1 MLYLAGGLVLG
12 ETMALLVTGKREI
25 FGLAAMLAVLVCLVL
40 RVYVQSR
47 ERDGRGRSALLGLIL
62 LAAAGTSMG
71 FLRMEYEER
80 RAEREEKAAGEW
92 ENGDVRVI
100 GTVEEI
106 EEREKGF
113 RILLGSC
120 ACEAE
125 EGPRKV
131 YCYVEE
137 DAAARMQT
145 GSADGSAD
153 IGKTRLRPGMRILAE
168 GRGKAPEPARNPG
181 SFDYRLYCRAR
192 GITGILYGERTVILD
207 GRYWPVR
214 DAIRRLRL
222 TLSGKLDQ
230 IAEDGDAGILK
241 AVLLGIRS
249 DMDDG
254 VYELYRRNGISHLLA
269 ISGLHVSMIG
279 MGLWKTLRRCGLSY
293 GAAGAVSWGILLG
306 YGVMTGFGPS
316 VVRAVFMSGISFLA
330 AWVGRTY
337 DLPSAMCIP
346 AMGLLLASPYL
357 LTQSSFQLS
366 FLAVGAVFF
375 PGGYLAEKWRA
386 GGVFQAFLMSA
397 SIQAVTAPAILYHTF
412 ELPVYSVALNLLVI
426 PLMSFVV
433 FSGSAGMLMGFL
445 IPELG
450 MALLGGAH
458 YILRLYEGLGN
469 VFLGL
474 PGACAVL
481 GRPEWRQIAVYYG
494 GLLLGLWL
502 ACRERIAGRE
512 GTADR
517 ERIAGREKIAGR
529 ARNLVREKLPG
540 QRLLPVLVWAAS
552 FLCLLP
558 VRESGLLVTFLD
570 VGQGDGIVL
579 ESGECTVLVD
589 CGSSQ
594 ERNLGENCLV
604 PYLKSRGITR
614 VDTAVVSHGDLDH
627 ISGIRYLLDT
637 PGEGITVGVL
647 VMPEAGRGKEIY
659 AELEAS
665 AAVRGTRVVY
675 AKRGDTLSGALGK
688 ETDIFCLHPPEGEIY
703 ADRNE
708 ESLVLLVELGDFRLL
723 LTGDVEDGGEE
734 ELLESGVL
742 GPVTV
747 LKAAHHGS
755 STSSG
760 DAFVETAAPKA
771 VVVSYGL
778 GNRYGHPNEEVMER
792 FSQSG
797 AKILETARMG
807 AVRIWTDGHT
817 MRIRGYLGG
826 P

>member
-25 FGLAAMLAVLVCLVL
+25 FGLAAMLAVLVCLAL
-40 RVYVQSR
+40 RVYVRSR
-47 ERDGRGRSALLGLIL
+47 GRDGLGRSALLGLIL
-62 LAAAGTSMG
+62 LVAVGSSMG

-120 ACEAE
+120 VCEAE

-137 DAAARMQT
+137 
-145 GSADGSAD
+145 D

-207 GRYWPVR
+207 GRYWPVQ

-222 TLSGKLDQ
+222 TLAGKLDQ

-279 MGLWKTLRRCGLSY
+279 MGLWKTLRRCGLGY

-346 AMGLLLASPYL
+346 AMGLLFARPYL

-375 PGGYLAEKWRA
+375 PGGYLAKKWKA
-386 GGVFQAFLMSA
+386 GGVLQAFLMSA

-445 IPELG
+445 VPELG

-494 GLLLGLWL
+494 GLLLGVRL
-502 ACRERIAGRE
+502 ASWQRLPNRRRLRIWKQFPNR
-512 GTADR
+512 
-517 ERIAGREKIAGR
+517 
-529 ARNLVREKLPG
+529 
-540 QRLLPVLVWAAS
+540 QRLLSVLVWAACS
-552 FLCLLP
+552 LFLFP
-558 VRESGLLVTFLD
+558 ARGSGLLVTFLD

-579 ESGECTVLVD
+579 ESGEHTVLVD

-594 ERNLGENCLV
+594 ERNLGENCLA

-637 PGEGITVGVL
+637 PGEGIAIGTL

-659 AELEAS
+659 GELEK
-665 AAVRGTRVVY
+665 AAAARGTRVVY
-675 AKRGDTLSGALGK
+675 AKRGDTLSGALGR
-688 ETDIFCLHPPEGEIY
+688 EADIFCLHPPEGKTY

-708 ESLVLLVELGDFRLL
+708 ESLVLLVEIGAFRLL
-723 LTGDVEDGGEE
+723 LTGDVEAGGEE
-734 ELLESGVL
+734 EILRSGAL
-742 GPVTV
+742 GEVTV

-760 DAFVETAAPKA
+760 DAFVEAAAPKA
-771 VVVSYGL
+771 VVVSYGR
-778 GNRYGHPNEEVMER
+778 GNRYGHPDGEVMER
-792 FSQSG
+792 FSRTG
-797 AKILETARMG
+797 ARILETARMG
-807 AVRIWTDGHT
+807 AVRIWTDGRI
-817 MRIRGYLGG
+817 MRAGGYLQG